1 MEQRIYLKIEE
12 RKEESDIDMGH
23 KDNCHFFVYRRW
35 WKSTKF
41 FILLTTLHN
50 FLIPFPA
57 SFRKILENF
66 VKLLPQLCP
75 FRNFFSQGLKLY
87 VVLSVYQRI
96 LIGHLLLDFIKYFLI
111 SDCNQDDVELPG
123 SKLQPTKIQNR
134 IL

>member
-1 MEQRIYLKIEE
+1 MIAQV
-12 RKEESDIDMGH
+12 
-23 KDNCHFFVYRRW
+23 NCLNHCIVCSCWFVILLGKL
-35 WKSTKF
+35 KSTKF
-41 FILLTTLHN
+41 FILLTSPYN